1 MFTYMYYSNNL
12 HAFIMCICVCVC
24 VCEWRCK
31 KKILFSGDRSR
42 KFYAR

>member
-1 MFTYMYYSNNL
+1 MYYIIYTRLSRVYVY
-12 HAFIMCICVCVC
+12 MCASVSGAAS
-24 VCEWRCK
+24 